1 MNGLPLS
8 GILLIVFGLSTAAFS
23 GGLMKIMS
31 ETMTPVLIVWFRFTG
46 YFLVMLPIVAWKARR
61 GTRVFPV
68 PRPGMQGLR
77 GICMAGSTVC
87 FITGAQT
94 LDYANAIAILYA
106 YPFFLTLVAPFLL
119 GEKVGLAAWA
129 GVVGGFIGVLIIVRP
144 SFDGVG
150 TDALWVLA
158 CSLLVTSQ
166 LVINRKLGAVADPL
180 VTSCYGAFIAM
191 TLTAFSLPWVWQPV
205 GWEDAWILVLLG
217 VTGAISQT
225 TIVLAFTKAPAS
237 DLAPFTYT
245 ELVSAVVFGFLMF
258 GTLPDALSW
267 AGMALIVISGVAV
280 ARVMAM
286 RNTPRRVPKI

>member
-8 GILLIVFGLSTAAFS
+8 GILLIVFGLSAAAFS

-31 ETMTPVLIVWFRFTG
+31 ETMAPVLIVWFRFTG
-46 YFLVMLPIVAWKARR
+46 YFLIMVPVVAWKARR

-77 GICMAGSTVC
+77 GLCMAGSTVC

-119 GEKVGLAAWA
+119 GEKVGTAAWL
-129 GVVGGFIGVLIIVRP
+129 GVIGGFMGVLIIVRP
-144 SFDGVG
+144 SFDGIG
-150 TDALWVLA
+150 TDALWVLG

-180 VTSCYGAFIAM
+180 VTSCYGAFVAM
-191 TLTAFSLPWVWQPV
+191 CITAFSLPYVWQPV
-205 GWEDAWILVLLG
+205 GWDDAWILAALG
-217 VTGAISQT
+217 LMGAISQT
-225 TIVLAFTKAPAS
+225 AIVLAFTKAPAS

-267 AGMALIVISGVAV
+267 AGMALIVISGIAV